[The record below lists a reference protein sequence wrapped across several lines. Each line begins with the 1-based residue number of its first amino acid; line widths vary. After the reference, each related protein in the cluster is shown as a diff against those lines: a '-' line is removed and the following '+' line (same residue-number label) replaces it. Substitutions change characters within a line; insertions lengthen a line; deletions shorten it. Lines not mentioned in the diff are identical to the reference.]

1 MPPAPAAEGRHTQHF
16 RIRGLDTDQNA
27 ARAVEVHAS
36 PEQLRALD
44 EDGFLVRERLVRD
57 ELLGRLREAADE
69 LEAEA
74 LRRDRPGE
82 SGSFGGLFV
91 RNLLDRHPVFRD
103 ELLRFE
109 PCLSV
114 ARAMLGPQVQVHAT
128 VLRVAYPEL
137 AGQGVAWHFHQRVVP
152 EPQPPWFRG
161 PIVVDNLIYLD
172 DITEDSGPLVVLPG
186 SHRIH
191 DHDLRDGDHSDKPG
205 QVTLTVPAGSCVTS
219 HSSLWHK
226 ALAPRPGGGKRRLLI
241 LGYSSVWQKQIDKP
255 SAGADR
261 GLTDELVEDADAE
274 TRELLGL
281 RGWF

>member
-1 MPPAPAAEGRHTQHF
+1 V
-16 RIRGLDTDQNA
+16 D
-27 ARAVEVHAS
+27 VHAS
-36 PEQLRALD
+36 LEQLRALD
-44 EDGFLVRERLVRD
+44 EDGFLVRERLVQG
-57 ELLGRLREAADE
+57 ELLESLRAAADE
-69 LEAEA
+69 LEADA
-74 LRRDRPGE
+74 LKNQKPGE

-103 ELLRFE
+103 ALLRFE

-128 VLRVAYPEL
+128 VLRVAYPDL

-152 EPQPPWFRG
+152 EPQPAWFRG

-186 SHRIH
+186 SHRVH
-191 DHDLRDGDHSDKPG
+191 DRDLLGEDHSDKPG
-205 QVTLTVPAGSCVTS
+205 QVALTVPAGSCITS

-226 ALAPRPGGGKRRLLI
+226 ALAPRPAGGKRRLLI

-255 SAGADR
+255 SAGAGR
-261 GLTDELVEDADAE
+261 GLTDELVPDADAE
-274 TRELLGL
+274 TRELLGMW
-281 RGWF
+281 GWF